1 MNPLLSMTGYAT
13 SAKSL
18 ENLELTCE
26 IRSLNSRYLEMIVK
40 LPRIL
45 ADSELAVKELIR
57 KKLTR
62 GKITLSIT
70 LNGSLDKIQKLR
82 IDPGTVKMYA
92 DALKQIREVAGL
104 EQPLTMEQLLSFKE
118 IISIEEGNEFQQIL
132 EKELLSLV
140 DDALD
145 KLIQMRAQEGANLKQ
160 ELIGQLQ
167 TIDALRN
174 EISQYAV
181 KNPEHEFERLY
192 QRLLKLVG
200 EAKIDRERL
209 EQELALISDKVDITE
224 ELVRLKSH
232 IELFQENL
240 DKGSPVGKK
249 LNFILQE
256 MHREANTMS
265 NKATMVEISHRVVTL
280 KEIIEIIREQVQ
292 NIE

>member
-1 MNPLLSMTGYAT
+1 MSHILSMTGFAT
-13 SAKSL
+13 SSKSL
-18 ENLELTCE
+18 DNLELTCE

-45 ADSELAVKELIR
+45 ADSELPVKELIR

-62 GKITLSIT
+62 GKVTLTIT

-82 IDPGTVKMYA
+82 INPGTVKMYA
-92 DALKQIREVAGL
+92 DALEQIKAAAGL
-104 EQPLTMEQLLSFKE
+104 SQPLTMEQLLSFKE
-118 IISIEEGNEFQQIL
+118 IISIEEGNEFQQEL
-132 EKELLSLV
+132 EKQLLDLV
-140 DDALD
+140 NEALD
-145 KLIQMRAQEGANLKQ
+145 KLLSMRAQEGANLRD
-160 ELIGQLQ
+160 ELLNQLR
-167 TIDALRN
+167 TIDTLRT
-174 EISQYAV
+174 EISEYAA
-181 KNPEHEFERLY
+181 KNPELEFERLH
-192 QRLLKLVG
+192 QRLLKLVD
-200 EAKIDRERL
+200 ESKIDRDRL

-232 IELFQENL
+232 IELFAENL
-240 DKGSPVGKK
+240 KKGSPVGKK

-265 NKATMVEISHRVVTL
+265 NKTTMVEISHRVVTL